1 MIYATIP
8 HLLDMCATS
17 IVYKLWTRQDIYENW
32 SKDNHWQLLENKV
45 ILDVKNLPLPE
56 LVKSRLLPIVKP
68 AGRHF
73 FGFLSVWLSKMTTSE
88 KWLTRGMLSDCL
100 IYTLSEI

>member
-17 IVYKLWTRQDIYENW
+17 IVYRLWTRQDIYENW
-32 SKDNHWQLLENKV
+32 SEDDHWQLLESKV
-45 ILDVKNLPLPE
+45 TSDVENLPLPK
-56 LVKSRLLPIVKP
+56 LVESRLLSIVKP

-73 FGFLSVWLSKMTTSE
+73 FGFFDVWLSKMVTSE

-100 IYTLSEI
+100 